1 MSVLKKGIIL
11 FCGVLLLAGCV
22 STPSGPPNWIN
33 SLYDKAYDEGIYICA
48 VGAGST
54 RDNAINA
61 AFATLS
67 QTFSTQVEST
77 LIYSGYSSAE
87 TLGGGETTFYDS
99 EAMLD
104 QSQLT
109 SKSGPIVGGEVVNT
123 YVDSNGTVWVRVAIN
138 RQKTAQIY
146 SKEMDEL
153 ARQIASIKMGAA
165 TAPTPLSRY
174 FTLLEALPM
183 ALEHLL
189 YGQQIVLLTGAT
201 KKSYLRELNEEL
213 DQIAASVTLA
223 LEVSVAVPSDEE
235 ELTQK
240 EVLGAFRALL
250 NDFGFKLGEVGAQGV
265 PIVKISYIVKEDES
279 TQGPYSHA
287 HYTLSVAIV
296 DGEKTIGSY
305 QRSQRETAMTPRE
318 ARTRALRSALN
329 RGVEGFKEALR

>member
-1 MSVLKKGIIL
+1 M
-11 FCGVLLLAGCV
+11 AGCAT
-22 STPSGPPNWIN
+22 TPSGPPNWIN
-33 SLYDKAYDEGIYICA
+33 TLYDQAYEETTYICA

-54 RDNAINA
+54 RENAVNA
-61 AFATLS
+61 AFAALS

-213 DQIAASVTLA
+213 DLIAATVTLA
-223 LEVSVAVPSDEE
+223 LDLSVAAASGDE

>member
-1 MSVLKKGIIL
+1 MSILKKGIVL
-11 FCGVLLLAGCV
+11 FCGVLLLVGCAT
-22 STPSGPPNWIN
+22 TPSQPPNWIN
-33 SLYDKAYDEGIYICA
+33 SLYDQAYNDATYICA

-54 RDNAINA
+54 RDNAVNA
-61 AFATLS
+61 AFAALS

-77 LIYSGYSSAE
+77 LTYSGYSSAE

-109 SKSGPIVGGEVVNT
+109 SRSGPIVGGEVVNT

-153 ARQIASIKMGAA
+153 ARQIASIKMSAA
-165 TAPTPLSRY
+165 TAPTQLGRY

-189 YGQQIVLLTGAT
+189 YGEQIVLLTGAT
-201 KKSYLRELNEEL
+201 KKSYLRDLNEEL

-223 LEVSVAVPSDEE
+223 LEVSVDVPSGEE
-235 ELTQK
+235 ETTRK

-250 NDFGFKLGEVGAQGV
+250 NDFGFKLGEVGAKGV
-265 PIVKISYIVKEDES
+265 PIVKVSYIVKEDENS
-279 TQGPYSHA
+279 QGPYSHA

-305 QRSQRETAMTPRE
+305 QRSQRETAMTPKE

>member
-11 FCGVLLLAGCV
+11 LCGVFFLTGCV
-22 STPSGPPNWIN
+22 STPLGPPSWIN
-33 SLYDKAYDEGIYICA
+33 SLYDKIYDEGAYICA

-54 RDNAINA
+54 RDNAVNA

-109 SKSGPIVGGEVVNT
+109 SKSGTIIGGEVVNT
-123 YVDSNGTVWVRVAIN
+123 YIDPNGTVWVRVAIN

-153 ARQIASIKMGAA
+153 VRQIASIKMGA
-165 TAPTPLSRY
+165 TMAPTPLSRY
-174 FTLLEALPM
+174 FTLMEALPL

-189 YGQQIVLLTGAT
+189 YGQQIVLLTGAS

-213 DQIAASVTLA
+213 DQIAASITLA
-223 LEVSVAVPSDEE
+223 LEVSVTVPSSEKE
-235 ELTQK
+235 STRK

-250 NDFGFKLGEVGAQGV
+250 NDFGFKLGEVGAKGV
-265 PIVKISYIVKEDES
+265 PVVKISYIVKEDENS
-279 TQGPYSHA
+279 QGPYSHA

-305 QRSQRETAMTPRE
+305 QRSQRETAMTPKE